1 MELSDLGARPPDVN
15 ARRPETNAPLL
26 PLGAFDMPLWSMPPL
41 DDNFGFDLDWMTAQ
55 GFMDPPPRDEDGGDA
70 LLNGPHDDE
79 PPASPPRINPPPR
92 NDESEDDGEEE
103 GEKQANPATSPRGK
117 QAEAATRR
125 TRASGPATPALP
137 AEKQARPQPKPMYG
151 LRRRAEAA
159 AASHAPRN
167 EDEPPRT
174 IEKETPAPVEQDES
188 ADEGAESKD
197 GGGEDRG
204 GEEEPEG
211 EVWQEETSQWP
222 EELRNAFAAFARGK
236 SWGGKHWERCVT
248 QFIALERVWG
258 FPSKGLLAAL
268 NSAGDRPKEIPD
280 FMQSGR
286 KWKSPVELQSMCG
299 PARLEDSFG
308 CRWWEW
314 WGTAQPASRR
324 KANGEFGPPHDVA
337 ASEWE
342 EIGKMAG
349 RNGLLLFLGGLL
361 WWGEAAAAADDSEG
375 LLDDWRDAVEDV
387 AAVITE
393 ALKEAGPEP
402 DPEKPQRKRAKAKE
416 PSVAAPTTQSAK
428 RKRPETRSATNKENK
443 VPPR

>member
-1 MELSDLGARPPDVN
+1 MN
-15 ARRPETNAPLL
+15 
-26 PLGAFDMPLWSMPPL
+26 
-41 DDNFGFDLDWMTAQ
+41 
-55 GFMDPPPRDEDGGDA
+55 
-70 LLNGPHDDE
+70 
-79 PPASPPRINPPPR
+79 
-92 NDESEDDGEEE
+92 
-103 GEKQANPATSPRGK
+103 
-117 QAEAATRR
+117 
-125 TRASGPATPALP
+125 
-137 AEKQARPQPKPMYG
+137 
-151 LRRRAEAA
+151 
-159 AASHAPRN
+159 
-167 EDEPPRT
+167 EPPRT
-174 IEKETPAPVEQDES
+174 IEKETPVPVEQDES
-188 ADEGAESKD
+188 ADEGAGSKD

-222 EELRNAFAAFARGK
+222 EELRNAFVAFARGK

-248 QFIALERVWG
+248 QFIALERMWG
-258 FPSKGLLAAL
+258 LPSKGLLAAP

-286 KWKSPVELQSMCG
+286 KWKSTVELQSMCS
-299 PARLEDSFG
+299 PARLEESFG

-314 WGTAQPASRR
+314 WGAAQPASRR

-375 LLDDWRDAVEDV
+375 LLDDWRGAVEDV

-393 ALKEAGPEP
+393 ALKEAGPELP
-402 DPEKPQRKRAKAKE
+402 DAEKPQRKRAKAKE
-416 PSVAAPTTQSAK
+416 PSAAAPTTRSAK

-443 VPPR
+443 VPPSMQQIVELRGGRFDLEKKGGLGGATQVASALTGLGDVVPAALWERKKIIYRTPGPISLRFTMSGWRCTVGAAVGYWQAG